1 MNNTPFFLENEKEV
15 NKKVCQWMAS
25 AVVVIWLM
33 LILNYMGV
41 FEISRRMCIVVF
53 TVGTFCGLSPSIV
66 IRLSKSQNF
75 IKYYNTICM
84 ILCVSFFSTQYHIGV
99 YATILFAVIVSCLYF
114 DEHFTTKTMLIT
126 YVCILV
132 SYIFRSVELM
142 KYVYVGESFLDVYF
156 PLVTGIM
163 LEFTIIFP
171 VLHYMAKSLRILIL
185 RQRKLID
192 ELIRKDTHMNIAM
205 KNSNDIIFE
214 YDLTNDEYHANASVT
229 GEKREV
235 VLNGA
240 IDFVSNCEW
249 LDSENRQK
257 VRDMVLGTKKE
268 QSDIFK
274 AEFEESGSLLVKW
287 FRYEGNAVY
296 DEYGKLELI
305 VGRLCDITAEK
316 EREERE
322 RIARQRDAL
331 TGLYSF
337 EHVRQIAI
345 ELEDEI
351 PDKIHEVMIIN
362 IKNMN
367 DIVECY
373 GDIYADNLIVMIAG
387 ELRKFGSEKKVYIAK
402 LPGAAFMFFIHDCG
416 EVNVRKLRREV
427 SRTLSNVYVGEKD
440 VNRIKYYFGYNTG
453 KAWFEKLFEVALKY
467 AKAQKNNSPDA
478 DKFKPDD
485 IADDTDKYLEEKE
498 TVIEQLMEVD
508 DARGDAKLV
517 KDMEKLFVESKD
529 LRSSLQI
536 ALARAGLFYH
546 LNRVSVYEFND
557 EKETANKN
565 AVVTYQ
571 WISDK
576 KYTNKEF
583 TANNYLDK
591 KILSE
596 IKKSK
601 CMIFDFSDESIR
613 KYCEIRG
620 LNTYKN
626 LLDSAVLC
634 IIVAEG
640 MIKGGVVFEREN
652 GRFKKYE
659 KKYLQR
665 YSNILGGYVI
675 KLHSDIANKAKTAFL
690 SNMSHEIRTPM
701 NAIVGMTDIAKA
713 NIEDSSK
720 VEECLDK
727 IDSSSQHLLTLI
739 NDILDLS
746 KIESGR
752 MVLANKIMSLEQ
764 IADKIETLMKPQT
777 DEKHI
782 TFELKREY
790 DRPLVVGDELRLSQV
805 LLNIVGN
812 ALKFTPENGK
822 ITVSMKK
829 IYADKNAVRIKFN
842 IKDNGIGISKEDQK
856 KIFIAFEQVS
866 DNKVSKYGGTGLGLA
881 ISNNFVHLMGGKLE
895 VQSEPGKGSDFCFE
909 ISLPYPD
916 EEECEEYTAQKKE
929 ETTEISKLKGV
940 HILVAEDNELNAEIT
955 KTVLEMNGAS
965 VIIRENGLKTV
976 EEFEYSEPGEYNFII
991 LDINMPVMN
1000 GYEAARKIRS
1010 LDRAD
1015 AKTIPIVAMS
1025 ANAFA
1030 EDVEES
1036 LKAGMNAHIS
1046 KPIKVDDMLKEIS
1059 KFL

>member
-1 MNNTPFFLENEKEV
+1 MF
-15 NKKVCQWMAS
+15 M
-25 AVVVIWLM
+25 
-33 LILNYMGV
+33 
-41 FEISRRMCIVVF
+41 
-53 TVGTFCGLSPSIV
+53 
-66 IRLSKSQNF
+66 
-75 IKYYNTICM
+75 
-84 ILCVSFFSTQYHIGV
+84 
-99 YATILFAVIVSCLYF
+99 
-114 DEHFTTKTMLIT
+114 
-126 YVCILV
+126 
-132 SYIFRSVELM
+132 
-142 KYVYVGESFLDVYF
+142 
-156 PLVTGIM
+156 
-163 LEFTIIFP
+163 
-171 VLHYMAKSLRILIL
+171 
-185 RQRKLID
+185 
-192 ELIRKDTHMNIAM
+192 
-205 KNSNDIIFE
+205 
-214 YDLTNDEYHANASVT
+214 
-229 GEKREV
+229 
-235 VLNGA
+235 
-240 IDFVSNCEW
+240 
-249 LDSENRQK
+249 
-257 VRDMVLGTKKE
+257 
-268 QSDIFK
+268 
-274 AEFEESGSLLVKW
+274 LVK
-287 FRYEGNAVY
+287 
-296 DEYGKLELI
+296 
-305 VGRLCDITAEK
+305 
-316 EREERE
+316 
-322 RIARQRDAL
+322 
-331 TGLYSF
+331 
-337 EHVRQIAI
+337 
-345 ELEDEI
+345 
-351 PDKIHEVMIIN
+351 
-362 IKNMN
+362 
-367 DIVECY
+367 
-373 GDIYADNLIVMIAG
+373 
-387 ELRKFGSEKKVYIAK
+387 
-402 LPGAAFMFFIHDCG
+402 
-416 EVNVRKLRREV
+416 
-427 SRTLSNVYVGEKD
+427 KD

-453 KAWFEKLFEVALKY
+453 REWFEKLFEVALKY
-467 AKAQKNNSPDA
+467 AKAQKNNSIDA
-478 DKFKPDD
+478 NKFKVDGID
-485 IADDTDKYLEEKE
+485 EETDKYLEENE
-498 TVIEQLMEVD
+498 TVIEQVMED
-508 DARGDAKLV
+508 DDTREDAKLV

-536 ALARAGLFYH
+536 ALARAGLFYN
-546 LNRVSVYEFND
+546 LNRVSVYEFDD
-557 EKETANKN
+557 EQQNSNKN
-565 AVVTYQ
+565 AIVTYQ
-571 WISDK
+571 WMSDK
-576 KYTNKEF
+576 KYTNKESV
-583 TANNYLDK
+583 ANNYLDK

-601 CMIFDFSDESIR
+601 RMIFDFSDDSIR

-640 MIKGGVVFEREN
+640 MIKGGVIFEREN

-659 KKYLQR
+659 KKYMQR

-713 NIEDSSK
+713 NIENSSK

-727 IDSSSQHLLTLI
+727 IESSSHHLLTLI

-752 MVLANKIMSLEQ
+752 MTLANKIMSLDQ

-782 TFELKREY
+782 TFELQREY

-805 LLNIVGN
+805 LLNIAGN

-842 IKDNGIGISKEDQK
+842 IKDNGIGISKEDQE
-856 KIFIAFEQVS
+856 KIFIAFEQAS

-916 EEECEEYTAQKKE
+916 EEECEKYTAQKKD

-940 HILVAEDNELNAEIT
+940 HILVAEDNELNAEIA

-976 EEFEYSEPGEYNFII
+976 EEFENSEPGEYDFII

-1000 GYEAARKIRS
+1000 GHEAARKIRS

-1025 ANAFA
+1025 ANAFT

-1046 KPIKVDDMLKEIS
+1046 KPIKVDEMLKEIS